1 MAGSLLCI
9 FFLPLIF
16 VGNQLLLNRRVYILT
31 ILGIVSMETKVIR
44 TEERQG
50 IIVILEE
57 NRIKDMV
64 NYSITTFLKENNM
77 ELSSSVF
84 DTLRKAN
91 NKFNREIGK

>member
-1 MAGSLLCI
+1 M
-9 FFLPLIF
+9 
-16 VGNQLLLNRRVYILT
+16 VT
-31 ILGIVSMETKVIR
+31 METKVIR
-44 TEERQG
+44 TEESQG
-50 IIVILEE
+50 IIVILQE

-84 DTLRKAN
+84 DTLRKAT